1 MHRLCNSRCIQ
12 FVEKVCFFKK
22 VLVLYPFKNALWA
35 LRPCKAFGRSISA
48 SLPNPQAPFPE
59 RG

>member
-1 MHRLCNSRCIQ
+1 MQRWFLL
-12 FVEKVCFFKK
+12 VEKVCFFKK

-48 SLPNPQAPFPE
+48 SLPKPQTPSPW
-59 RG
+59 